1 MTRSGAF
8 IIVVGIDMI
17 KIGVRGS
24 SDAVNHI
31 LIKIDDLTLMTTEN
45 LFLAGEDYRIK
56 TGKNLAQLLNTLSK
70 DHEISVGQNVA
81 ENIESELSLKNNEIK
96 KYVK

>member
-1 MTRSGAF
+1 
-8 IIVVGIDMI
+8 MI
-17 KIGVRGS
+17 KLGIRGS
-24 SDAVNHI
+24 SDAINHI
-31 LIKIDDLTLMTTEN
+31 LIKVDDLTLMTTEN

-56 TGKNLAQLLNTLSK
+56 TGKNLTQLLNSLSK

-81 ENIESELSLKNNEIK
+81 ENIESELSLKNNEVK

>member
-1 MTRSGAF
+1 ME
-8 IIVVGIDMI
+8 I
-17 KIGVRGS
+17 KLGVRGS
-24 SDAVNHI
+24 SDSINHI

-56 TGKNLAQLLNTLSK
+56 TGKNLAQLLNSLSK

>member
-1 MTRSGAF
+1 MN
-8 IIVVGIDMI
+8 I
-17 KIGVRGS
+17 KLGTRGS

-56 TGKNLAQLLNTLSK
+56 TGKNLAQLLNSLSK

>member
-1 MTRSGAF
+1 
-8 IIVVGIDMI
+8 MI
-17 KIGVRGS
+17 KLGIRGS
-24 SDAVNHI
+24 SDAINHI

-45 LFLAGEDYRIK
+45 LFLAGEEYRIK

-70 DHEISVGQNVA
+70 DHEISVG
-81 ENIESELSLKNNEIK
+81 ENIAKEIESGLSLKNNEIK

>member
-31 LIKIDDLTLMTTEN
+31 LIKIDNLTLMTTEN

-56 TGKNLAQLLNTLSK
+56 TGKNLAQLLNSLSK

-81 ENIESELSLKNNEIK
+81 ENIERELSLKKNEIK
-96 KYVK
+96 KFVK

>member
-1 MTRSGAF
+1 
-8 IIVVGIDMI
+8 MI
-17 KIGVRGS
+17 KLGIRGS
-24 SDAVNHI
+24 SDSINHI

-96 KYVK
+96 KFVK

>member
-1 MTRSGAF
+1 MF

-24 SDAVNHI
+24 SDSINHI

-45 LFLAGEDYRIK
+45 LFLAGQDYRIK
-56 TGKNLAQLLNTLSK
+56 TGKNLAQLLNSLSK

-81 ENIESELSLKNNEIK
+81 ENIESELSLKNGEIK